1 MSFEIGRERYISAF
15 RSNPRHQEKH
25 RTYRSLNTYV
35 KVMPQKAGETMQSN
49 RQNKLVTRLFRVIF
63 RFYLTL
69 VTLYGVLYLG
79 LLALTALLRLKW
91 VNDKIRPLSKKANPL
106 TSKFAGTPFG
116 DLYFNLSILKHIG
129 RSSGREY
136 VTFLSAYPLGDG
148 FVLTLAYGPDVDWCR
163 NILASGTCTL
173 TWRGQEYALEKPELL
188 PISEAWEAY
197 PLFTR
202 LFIRAGGMKQCLWV
216 HRKQEVPAKD
226 VPEQGVVGS

>member
-1 MSFEIGRERYISAF
+1 M
-15 RSNPRHQEKH
+15 Q
-25 RTYRSLNTYV
+25 
-35 KVMPQKAGETMQSN
+35 QKAGETMQSN
-49 RQNKLVTRLFRVIF
+49 KHGKQATRLFRVTF

-69 VTLYGVLYLG
+69 VTLYGVLYL
-79 LLALTALLRLKW
+79 LVLALTALMRLKW
-91 VNDKIRPLSKKANPL
+91 VNERVRRVSSRLGKRGDPLVRKI
-106 TSKFAGTPFG
+106 AGTPFG
-116 DLYFNLSILKHIG
+116 DLYFNLSVLKHIG
-129 RSSGREY
+129 RSSGRAY

-173 TWRGQEYALEKPELL
+173 TWRGREYALEQPELL

-216 HRKQEVPAKD
+216 HRKQEVPEKD